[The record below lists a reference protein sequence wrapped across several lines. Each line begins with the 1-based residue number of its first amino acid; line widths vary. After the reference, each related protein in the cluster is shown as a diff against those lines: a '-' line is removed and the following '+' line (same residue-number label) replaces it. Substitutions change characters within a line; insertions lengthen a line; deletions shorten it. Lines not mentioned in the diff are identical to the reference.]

1 MNRKM
6 VYYMT
11 GRIILLEGALLLVPL
26 IVSLIYQDVGTV
38 PFLITIAICAAVGG
52 ALSGFFRNTS
62 QVIFAKEGF
71 LITALAWVV
80 LSAILAQRLRDR
92 RDPLRALR
100 PDPKLYRRLL

>member
-52 ALSGFFRNTS
+52 ALSCFFRKTS

-71 LITALAWVV
+71 LITALAWLSV
-80 LSAILAQRLRDR
+80 SAIGAIPFKPSPASPR
-92 RDPLRALR
+92 PALR
-100 PDPKLYRRLL
+100 S